1 MPGLLGHRVLVGTE
15 AREHDL
21 HHMPQAEQRSP
32 TRGRPRAV
40 GFIAERR
47 VRKPIQHVPV
57 GVVEARPGR
66 WRPPDRGLRR
76 AELARRRLPV
86 LGIEVP
92 PSPAGLLAVH
102 QVPRLAATPSI
113 EVLHRQA
120 PGLIGGPRGEVLV
133 VTQELVRPHQSHV
146 VVLEQAPAPPRQ
158 RLGGHDLARTE
169 GGTVLGQAAHQR
181 ARTPM
186 VDLEAGPFEL
196 AGEPAHGG
204 EHHMEALAVEAL
216 RPDLGLAL
224 DQQDPRLSWLSRC
237 ERADRAVELIA
248 EYPNGPQRLVGLL
261 RHGLDLV
268 TGRDD
273 LRALADD
280 DSSQTVGDVGV
291 DGLVVLAHRVV
302 LARLRGVEDAL
313 RDEPVST
320 SFSPIHPRWMAAAVE
335 PDDSTSSP

>member
-1 MPGLLGHRVLVGTE
+1 
-15 AREHDL
+15 
-21 HHMPQAEQRSP
+21 
-32 TRGRPRAV
+32 
-40 GFIAERR
+40 
-47 VRKPIQHVPV
+47 
-57 GVVEARPGR
+57 
-66 WRPPDRGLRR
+66 
-76 AELARRRLPV
+76 
-86 LGIEVP
+86 
-92 PSPAGLLAVH
+92 
-102 QVPRLAATPSI
+102 
-113 EVLHRQA
+113 
-120 PGLIGGPRGEVLV
+120 
-133 VTQELVRPHQSHV
+133 
-146 VVLEQAPAPPRQ
+146 
-158 RLGGHDLARTE
+158 
-169 GGTVLGQAAHQR
+169 
-181 ARTPM
+181 M

-224 DQQDPRLSWLSRC
+224 DQQDPRLSWLGRR

-280 DSSQTVGDVGV
+280 DSSQTIGDVGV

-313 RDEPVST
+313 R
-320 SFSPIHPRWMAAAVE
+320 R
-335 PDDSTSSP
+335 